1 MTIQWFPG
9 HMNKAR
15 IMIEENI
22 KHVDLVIELKD
33 ARIPLSSS
41 NPLLNKIIASKK
53 RLVILNKKDL
63 SDTLITKQWLNF
75 YQENQI
81 EAISLDSLKDNVSS
95 IISTKVKE
103 MCQDVLEKAKRRGIL
118 NKTLKVMVVGIPNV
132 GKSSFIN
139 KIVKKAVT
147 KVENRPGV
155 TKKINWIKIHKDI
168 DLLDTPGVLWP
179 SFQDEKI
186 GLNLGLIGSIND
198 NVMDKE
204 RLVFHFLEYII
215 LNYPN
220 NLIERY
226 NLAQDVLKKEIIEV
240 IEAIGENKLLLTKQQ
255 DINNIRVYET
265 ILTDLRNNRLGA
277 ISYEKPE

>member
-53 RLVILNKKDL
+53 RLIILNKKDL